1 MSIQPKININLEEIN
16 TKKQRLEL
24 VKAELK
30 NEFIGID
37 YIIEEL
43 VDYIQI
49 WYLMPEIL
57 TRPIIVNLW
66 GMTGVGKT
74 DLIRK
79 LVSKL
84 EYQDRFVE
92 VELSNGE
99 STWNSTVSSILE
111 TNGINDAKPAIIL
124 FDEIQRFYTID
135 SEGKPLLN
143 TRFQDFWELL
153 SDGKL
158 AKRDAK
164 ESIDDYLQRYLYAAM
179 QRQKRKQKLKDAPPM
194 PPDPTN
200 PMGGG
205 LTEDEEATVGVWEA
219 QSLKKIFDL
228 KESVA
233 EIAEMREEDVLMMM
247 QQTREKKKVYEPIN
261 HSKSLIIISG
271 NLDEAYSMANETGE
285 TDIEADIFRAYTEK
299 ITIVDIKNALSRK
312 FKPEQVARFGNIHL
326 IYKSLRKTDFEK
338 LIAEE
343 LRKIVKKNKEHFG
356 VDIEITTNLN
366 QLIYQNGVFPVQ
378 GVRPVFSS
386 ITDIVEANLSK
397 LLFEAFMG
405 NLMHI
410 AMDYDFDRKKI
421 VADLAGKKVV
431 ELDYTGKIDQIR
443 QDNSPDMIAS
453 IAVHEAGHAIVYG
466 ILLGLAP
473 LQLKSRVASRYA
485 QGFSFPHLIH
495 LSKENIVSK
504 IIIFLAG
511 GIAEEIVFGEDKATV
526 SRSFDREEAT
536 SLIMEYIRK
545 YGFDK
550 NFQAWYAHSGPYSMD
565 LSVTDWAIERMM
577 RDLAKEARELLE
589 NNLSFLISLSKE
601 LAQKGSLKPIEVVK
615 IAEGFGHKF
624 EVKEE
629 NYLHLAGYEKLLEEF
644 KQG

>member
-1 MSIQPKININLEEIN
+1 MSIQPKIHINLKEIN
-16 TKKQRLEL
+16 TKKQRLE
-24 VKAELK
+24 KIKIELK
-30 NEFIGID
+30 REFIGID

-99 STWNSTVSSILE
+99 STWNSSVSSILE
-111 TNGINDAKPAIIL
+111 TNGINNAKPAVVL

-179 QRQKRKQKLKDAPPM
+179 QRQKRKQKLKDAPSM
-194 PPDPTN
+194 PPDPLN
-200 PMGGG
+200 PMGVISS
-205 LTEDEEATVGVWEA
+205 EDEEATVGVWEA

-228 KESVA
+228 KESVN

-261 HSKSLIIISG
+261 HAKTLIIISG

-326 IYKSLRKTDFEK
+326 IYKSLRKVDFEH
-338 LIAEE
+338 LIQEE
-343 LRKIVKKNKEHFG
+343 LVKICKKNKEHFG
-356 VDIEITTNLN
+356 VDIEISQNFN

-410 AMDYDFDRKKI
+410 AMDYDFEKKKI
-421 VADLAGKKVV
+421 VAQLAGKRTI
-431 ELDYTGKIDQIR
+431 ELDYVGKIDQIR

-453 IAVHEAGHAIVYG
+453 IAVHESGHAITYG

-485 QGFSFPHLIH
+485 QGFSFPHSIH

-504 IIIFLAG
+504 IKIYLAG
-511 GIAEEIVFGEDKATV
+511 GIAEEIIFGEDKATV

-536 SLIMEYIRK
+536 SMVMEYIRK

-550 NFQAWYAHSGPYSMD
+550 NFQAWYAHSGPYSME
-565 LSVTDWAIERMM
+565 LSVTDWAIEKMI

-589 NNLSFLISLSKE
+589 ANKDFLIYLSKE
-601 LAQKGSLKPIEVVK
+601 LAQKGSLKPLEVVL
-615 IAEGFGHKF
+615 IAHKFGHTF

-629 NYLHLAGYEKLLEEF
+629 NYLHLAGYEGLLNEL
-644 KQG
+644 

>member
-1 MSIQPKININLEEIN
+1 MSIQPKIHINLKEIN
-16 TKKQRLEL
+16 TKKQRLE
-24 VKAELK
+24 KIKIELK
-30 NEFIGID
+30 REFIGID

-99 STWNSTVSSILE
+99 STWNSSVSSILE
-111 TNGINDAKPAIIL
+111 TNGINNAKPAIVL

-179 QRQKRKQKLKDAPPM
+179 QRQKRKQKLKDAPSM
-194 PPDPTN
+194 PPDPLN
-200 PMGGG
+200 PIGVISS
-205 LTEDEEATVGVWEA
+205 EDEEATVGVWEA

-228 KESVA
+228 KESVN

-261 HSKSLIIISG
+261 HAKTLIIISG

-326 IYKSLRKTDFEK
+326 IYKSLRKVDFEH
-338 LIAEE
+338 LIQEE
-343 LRKIVKKNKEHFG
+343 LVKICKKNKEHFG
-356 VDIEITTNLN
+356 VDIEISQNFN

-410 AMDYDFDRKKI
+410 AMDYDFEKKKI
-421 VADLAGKKVV
+421 VAQLAGKRTI
-431 ELDYTGKIDQIR
+431 ELDYVGKIDQIR

-453 IAVHEAGHAIVYG
+453 IAVHESGHAITYG

-485 QGFSFPHLIH
+485 QGFSFPHSIH

-504 IIIFLAG
+504 IKIYLAG
-511 GIAEEIVFGEDKATV
+511 GIAEEIIFGEDKATV

-536 SLIMEYIRK
+536 SMVMEYIRK

-550 NFQAWYAHSGPYSMD
+550 NFQAWYAHSGPYSME
-565 LSVTDWAIERMM
+565 LSVTDWAIERMI

-589 NNLSFLISLSKE
+589 ANKDFLIYLSKE
-601 LAQKGSLKPIEVVK
+601 LAQKGSLKPLEVVL
-615 IAEGFGHKF
+615 IAHKFGHTF

-629 NYLHLAGYEKLLEEF
+629 NYLHLAGYEGLLNEL
-644 KQG
+644 

>member
-16 TKKQRLEL
+16 TKKQRLESI
-24 VKAELK
+24 KIELK

-37 YIIEEL
+37 YIIDEL
-43 VDYIQI
+43 VNYIQI

-84 EYQDRFVE
+84 NYQDRFVE

-99 STWNSTVSSILE
+99 STWNSSVSSILE
-111 TNGINDAKPAIIL
+111 TNGINNAKPAIVL

-200 PMGGG
+200 PMG
-205 LTEDEEATVGVWEA
+205 TNFSEDEEATVGVWEA

-228 KESVA
+228 KESVN

-261 HSKSLIIISG
+261 HAKTLIIISG

-326 IYKSLRKTDFEK
+326 IYKSLRKVDFES
-338 LIAEE
+338 LITEE
-343 LRKIVKKNKEHFG
+343 LVKIVKKNKEHFG
-356 VDIEITTNLN
+356 VDIEITKNLN

-386 ITDIVEANLSK
+386 ITDIIEANLSK

-410 AMDYDFDRKKI
+410 AMDYDFDKKRI
-421 VADLAGKKVV
+421 VAQLAGKRTI
-431 ELDYTGKIDQIR
+431 ELDYVGKIDQIR
-443 QDNSPDMIAS
+443 QDNSPDMVAN
-453 IAVHEAGHAIVYG
+453 IAVHESGHAIVYG

-495 LSKENIVSK
+495 LSKENIINK
-504 IIIFLAG
+504 IKIFLAG
-511 GIAEEIVFGEDKATV
+511 GIAEEIIFGEEKATI

-536 SLIMEYIRK
+536 SMIMEYIRK

-550 NFQAWYAHSGPYSMD
+550 NFQAYYAHSGPYSMD
-565 LSVTDWAIERMM
+565 LSVTDWAIERMI
-577 RDLAKEARELLE
+577 RDLSKETRELLE
-589 NNLSFLISLSKE
+589 KNQDFLISLAKE
-601 LAQKGSLKPIEVVK
+601 LAQKGSLKPLEVVL
-615 IAEGFGHKF
+615 IANKFGHTF

-629 NYLHLAGYEKLLEEF
+629 NYLHLAGYEELLNE
-644 KQG
+644 Q

>member
-200 PMGGG
+200 PMGAGF
-205 LTEDEEATVGVWEA
+205 TEEEEATVGVWEA

-410 AMDYDFDRKKI
+410 AMDYDFERKKI
-421 VADLAGKKVV
+421 VADLAGKKTI

-511 GIAEEIVFGEDKATV
+511 GIAEEIIFGEDKATV

-589 NNLSFLISLSKE
+589 NNLNFLIGLSKE

>member
-16 TKKQRLEL
+16 TKKQRLENI
-24 VKAELK
+24 KIELK
-30 NEFIGID
+30 REFIGID

-84 EYQDRFVE
+84 DYQDRFVE

-99 STWNSTVSSILE
+99 STWNSNVSSILE
-111 TNGINDAKPAIIL
+111 TNGINNAKPAIVL

-194 PPDPTN
+194 PSDPMN
-200 PMGGG
+200 PVGGNYN
-205 LTEDEEATVGVWEA
+205 EEEEATVGVWEA

-228 KESVA
+228 KESVN

-247 QQTREKKKVYEPIN
+247 QTTREKKKVYEPIN
-261 HSKSLIIISG
+261 HSKTLIIISG

-326 IYKSLRKTDFEK
+326 IYKSLRKVDFEA
-338 LIAEE
+338 LISEE
-343 LRKIVKKNKEHFG
+343 LVKIVKKNKEHFG
-356 VDIEITTNLN
+356 VDIEITKNLN

-410 AMDYDFDRKKI
+410 AMDYDFEKKKI
-421 VADLAGKKVV
+421 VAQLAGKRTI
-431 ELDYTGKIDQIR
+431 ELDYVGKIDQIR
-443 QDNSPDMIAS
+443 QDNSPDMVAN
-453 IAVHEAGHAIVYG
+453 IAVHESGHAIVYG

-495 LSKENIVSK
+495 LSKENIINK
-504 IIIFLAG
+504 IKIFLAG
-511 GIAEEIVFGEDKATV
+511 GIAEEIVFGEEKATI

-536 SLIMEYIRK
+536 SMIMEYIRK

-550 NFQAWYAHSGPYSMD
+550 NFQAYYAHSGPYSMD
-565 LSVTDWAIERMM
+565 MTVTDWAIEKMI
-577 RDLAKEARELLE
+577 RDLSKETRELLE
-589 NNLSFLISLSKE
+589 KNQEFLVALSKE
-601 LAQKGSLKPIEVVK
+601 LAQKGSLKPLEVVL
-615 IAEGFGHKF
+615 IAHKFGHNF

-629 NYLHLAGYEKLLEEF
+629 NYLHLAGYENILNDHE
-644 KQG
+644 

>member
-16 TKKQRLEL
+16 TKKQRLEN
-24 VKAELK
+24 VKIELK
-30 NEFIGID
+30 REFIGID
-37 YIIEEL
+37 YIIDAL

-99 STWNSTVSSILE
+99 STWNSSVSSILE
-111 TNGINDAKPAIIL
+111 TNGINNAKPAIVL

-200 PMGGG
+200 PMGGNFS
-205 LTEDEEATVGVWEA
+205 EDEEATVGVWEA

-228 KESVA
+228 KESVN
-233 EIAEMREEDVLMMM
+233 EIAEMREEDVLLMM
-247 QQTREKKKVYEPIN
+247 QQTRERKKVYEPIN
-261 HSKSLIIISG
+261 HSKTLIIISG

-312 FKPEQVARFGNIHL
+312 FKPEQVARFGTIHL
-326 IYKSLRKTDFEK
+326 IYKSLRKVDFEA
-338 LIAEE
+338 LISEE
-343 LRKIVKKNKEHFG
+343 LVKIVKKNKEHFG
-356 VDIEITTNLN
+356 VDIEITKNLN

-386 ITDIVEANLSK
+386 ITDIIEANLSK

-410 AMDYDFDRKKI
+410 AMDYDFDKKKI
-421 VADLAGKKVV
+421 LAQLAGKRTI
-431 ELDYTGKIDQIR
+431 ELDYVGKIDQIR
-443 QDNSPDMIAS
+443 QDNSPDMVAN
-453 IAVHEAGHAIVYG
+453 IAVHESGHAIVYG

-495 LSKENIVSK
+495 LSKENIINK
-504 IIIFLAG
+504 IKIFLAG
-511 GIAEEIVFGEDKATV
+511 GIAEEIVFGEEKATI

-536 SLIMEYIRK
+536 SMIMEYIRK

-550 NFQAWYAHSGPYSMD
+550 NFQAYYAHSGPYSMD
-565 LSVTDWAIERMM
+565 LSVTDWAIEKMI
-577 RDLAKEARELLE
+577 RDLSKEARELLE
-589 NNLSFLISLSKE
+589 KNQDFLISLSKE
-601 LAQKGSLKPIEVVK
+601 LAHKGSLKPWEVVL
-615 IAEGFGHKF
+615 IAHKFGHTF

-629 NYLHLAGYEKLLEEF
+629 NYLHLAGYEGLLNE
-644 KQG
+644 Q

>member
-1 MSIQPKININLEEIN
+1 MSIESKININLEEIN
-16 TKKQRLEL
+16 TKKQRLENI
-24 VKAELK
+24 KIELK
-30 NEFIGID
+30 DEFIGID

-43 VDYIQI
+43 IDYIQI
-49 WYLMPEIL
+49 WYLIPEIL

-79 LVSKL
+79 LVTKL

-99 STWNSTVSSILE
+99 STWNSNISSIFE
-111 TNGINDAKPAIIL
+111 TNGINNAKPAIVL

-179 QRQKRKQKLKDAPPM
+179 QRQKRRQKLKDAPPI
-194 PPDPTN
+194 PPDPVN
-200 PMGGG
+200 PIGGNFS
-205 LTEDEEATVGVWEA
+205 EDEDATVGVWEA

-228 KESVA
+228 KDSVN

-247 QQTREKKKVYEPIN
+247 QQTRVKKKVYEPVD
-261 HSKSLIIISG
+261 HAKTLIIISG

-326 IYKSLRKTDFEK
+326 IYKSLRKVDFEK
-338 LIAEE
+338 LISAE
-343 LRKIVKKNKEHFG
+343 IVKIAAKNKDHFG
-356 VDIEITTNLN
+356 VEIEITKNLN

-386 ITDIVEANLSK
+386 ITDIIEANLSK

-410 AMDYDFDRKKI
+410 SIDYDFEKKKI
-421 VADLAGKKVV
+421 VAQLAGKRTI
-431 ELDYTGKIDQIR
+431 ELDYVGKIDQIR
-443 QDNSPDMIAS
+443 QDNSPDMVAN
-453 IAVHEAGHAIVYG
+453 IAVHESGHAIIYG

-495 LSKENIVSK
+495 LSKENIINK
-504 IIIFLAG
+504 IKIFLAG
-511 GIAEEIVFGEDKATV
+511 GIAEEIVFGEDKATI

-536 SLIMEYIRK
+536 SMIIEYIRK

-550 NFQAWYAHSGPYSMD
+550 NFQAYYAHSGPYSMD
-565 LSVTDWAIERMM
+565 LSVTDWAIERMI
-577 RDLAKEARELLE
+577 RDLTKETRELLE
-589 NNLSFLISLSKE
+589 KNKEFLISLSKE
-601 LAQKGSLKPIEVVK
+601 LAQRGSLKPLEVVV
-615 IAEGFGHKF
+615 IANKFNHTF

-629 NYLHLAGYEKLLEEF
+629 NYLHLAGYEGILNDVK
-644 KQG
+644 

>member
-16 TKKQRLEL
+16 TKKQRLESI
-24 VKAELK
+24 KAELK
-30 NEFIGID
+30 HEFIGID

-99 STWNSTVSSILE
+99 STWNSNVSSILE
-111 TNGINDAKPAIIL
+111 TNGINNAKPAIVL

-164 ESIDDYLQRYLYAAM
+164 ESIEDYLQRYLYAAM
-179 QRQKRKQKLKDAPPM
+179 QRQKRQQKLKDAPPM

-200 PMGGG
+200 ATASNYG
-205 LTEDEEATVGVWEA
+205 EEEEATVGVWEA

-228 KESVA
+228 KESVN
-233 EIAEMREEDVLMMM
+233 EIAEMREEDVLRMM

-261 HSKSLIIISG
+261 HSKTLIIISG

-285 TDIEADIFRAYTEK
+285 TDVEADIFRAYTEK

-326 IYKSLRKTDFEK
+326 IYKSLRKVDFES
-338 LIAEE
+338 LISEE
-343 LRKIVKKNKEHFG
+343 LTRIIKKNKEHFG
-356 VDIEITTNLN
+356 VDIEITKNLN

-410 AMDYDFDRKKI
+410 TMDYDFEKKKI
-421 VADLAGKKVV
+421 ISQLAGKRTI
-431 ELDYTGKIDQIR
+431 ELDYVGKIDQIR
-443 QDNSPDMIAS
+443 QDNSPDMVAN
-453 IAVHEAGHAIVYG
+453 IAVHESGHAIVYG

-495 LSKENIVSK
+495 LSKENIICK
-504 IIIFLAG
+504 IKIFLAG
-511 GIAEEIVFGEDKATV
+511 GIAEEIIFGEDKATI

-536 SLIMEYIRK
+536 SMIMEYIRK

-550 NFQAWYAHSGPYSMD
+550 NFQAYYAHSGPYSMD
-565 LSVTDWAIERMM
+565 LSVTDWAIERMI
-577 RDLAKEARELLE
+577 RDLLKETRELLE
-589 NNLSFLISLSKE
+589 ENQDFLIALSKK
-601 LAQKGSLKPIEVVK
+601 LAQKGSLKPLEVVT
-615 IAEGFGHKF
+615 IAHHFGHTF

-629 NYLHLAGYEKLLEEF
+629 NYLHLAGYEVLLNE
-644 KQG
+644 Q

>member
-1 MSIQPKININLEEIN
+1 MSIQPKVNINLEEIN
-16 TKKQRLEL
+16 TKKQRLETI
-24 VKAELK
+24 KKELK
-30 NEFIGID
+30 REFIGID

-99 STWNSTVSSILE
+99 STWNSNVSSILE
-111 TNGINDAKPAIIL
+111 TNGINDAKPAIVL

-194 PPDPTN
+194 PPDPMN
-200 PMGGG
+200 PMGGNYD
-205 LTEDEEATVGVWEA
+205 EEEATVGVWEA

-261 HSKSLIIISG
+261 HAKTLIIISG

-326 IYKSLRKTDFEK
+326 IYKSLRKGDFEN
-338 LIAEE
+338 LIKDEI
-343 LRKIVKKNKEHFG
+343 LKIVKKNKEHFG
-356 VDIEITTNLN
+356 IDIEISSNLN

-421 VADLAGKKVV
+421 VAQLAGKKTI
-431 ELDYTGKIDQIR
+431 ELDYVGKIDQIR
-443 QDNSPDMIAS
+443 QDNSPDMVAN
-453 IAVHEAGHAIVYG
+453 IAVHESGHAIAYG

-495 LSKENIVSK
+495 LSKENIINK
-504 IIIFLAG
+504 IKIFLAG
-511 GIAEEIVFGEDKATV
+511 GIAEEMIFGEEKATI

-536 SLIMEYIRK
+536 SMIMEYIRK

-550 NFQAWYAHSGPYSMD
+550 NYQAYYAHSGPYSMD
-565 LSVTDWAIERMM
+565 LSVTDWAIERMI
-577 RDLAKEARELLE
+577 RDLTNETKELLE
-589 NNLSFLISLSKE
+589 KNQDFLVFLSKE
-601 LAQKGSLKPIEVVK
+601 LAHKGSLKPMEVVK
-615 IAEGFGHKF
+615 IAEQFGHKF

-629 NYLHLAGYEKLLEEF
+629 NYLHLANYEEILN
-644 KQG
+644 QS

>member
-16 TKKQRLEL
+16 TKKQRLENI
-24 VKAELK
+24 KIELK
-30 NEFIGID
+30 REFIGID

-84 EYQDRFVE
+84 DYQDRFVE

-99 STWNSTVSSILE
+99 STWNSNVSSILE
-111 TNGINDAKPAIIL
+111 TNGINNAKPAIVL

-194 PPDPTN
+194 PPDPMN
-200 PMGGG
+200 PMGGNYS
-205 LTEDEEATVGVWEA
+205 EDEEATVGVWEA

-228 KESVA
+228 KESVN

-261 HSKSLIIISG
+261 HSKTLIIISG

-326 IYKSLRKTDFEK
+326 IYKSLRKVDFES
-338 LIAEE
+338 LISEE
-343 LRKIVKKNKEHFG
+343 LVKIVKKNKEHFG
-356 VDIEITTNLN
+356 VDIEIAKNLN

-410 AMDYDFDRKKI
+410 AMDYDFEKKKI
-421 VADLAGKKVV
+421 IAQLAGKRTI
-431 ELDYTGKIDQIR
+431 ELDYIGKIDQIR
-443 QDNSPDMIAS
+443 QDNSPDMVAN
-453 IAVHEAGHAIVYG
+453 IAVHESGHAIVYG

-495 LSKENIVSK
+495 LSKENIINK
-504 IIIFLAG
+504 IKIFLAG
-511 GIAEEIVFGEDKATV
+511 GIAEEIIFGEEKATI

-536 SLIMEYIRK
+536 SMIMEYIRK

-550 NFQAWYAHSGPYSMD
+550 NFQAYYAHSGPYSMD
-565 LSVTDWAIERMM
+565 LSVTDWAIERMI
-577 RDLAKEARELLE
+577 RDLSKETRELLE
-589 NNLSFLISLSKE
+589 ENQDFLIALSKE
-601 LAQKGSLKPIEVVK
+601 LAQKGSLKPLEVVL
-615 IAEGFGHKF
+615 IAHKFGHTF

-629 NYLHLAGYEKLLEEF
+629 NYLHLAGYEGLLNE
-644 KQG
+644 Q

>member
-200 PMGGG
+200 PMGTGF
-205 LTEDEEATVGVWEA
+205 TEEEEATVGVWEA

-338 LIAEE
+338 LIGEE

-421 VADLAGKKVV
+421 VADLAGKKTI

-589 NNLSFLISLSKE
+589 NNLDFLIGLSKE

-615 IAEGFGHKF
+615 IAAGFGHKF

-644 KQG
+644 KN

>member
-1 MSIQPKININLEEIN
+1 MSIQPKIHINLKEIN
-16 TKKQRLEL
+16 TKKQRLE
-24 VKAELK
+24 KIKIELK
-30 NEFIGID
+30 REFIGID

-99 STWNSTVSSILE
+99 STWNSSVSSILE
-111 TNGINDAKPAIIL
+111 TNGINNAKPAIVL

-179 QRQKRKQKLKDAPPM
+179 QRQKRKQKLKDAPSM
-194 PPDPTN
+194 PPDPLN
-200 PMGGG
+200 PMGVISS
-205 LTEDEEATVGVWEA
+205 EDEEATVGVWEA

-228 KESVA
+228 KESVN

-261 HSKSLIIISG
+261 HAKTLIIISG

-326 IYKSLRKTDFEK
+326 IYKSLRKVDFEH
-338 LIAEE
+338 LIQEE
-343 LRKIVKKNKEHFG
+343 LVKICKKNKEHFG
-356 VDIEITTNLN
+356 VDIEISQNFN

-410 AMDYDFDRKKI
+410 AMDYDFEKKKI
-421 VADLAGKKVV
+421 VAQLAGKRTI
-431 ELDYTGKIDQIR
+431 ELDYVGKIDQIR

-453 IAVHEAGHAIVYG
+453 IAVHESGHAITYG

-485 QGFSFPHLIH
+485 QGFSFPHSIH

-504 IIIFLAG
+504 IKIYLAG
-511 GIAEEIVFGEDKATV
+511 GIAEEIIFGEDKATV

-536 SLIMEYIRK
+536 SMVMEYIRK

-550 NFQAWYAHSGPYSMD
+550 NFQAYYAHSGPYSMD
-565 LSVTDWAIERMM
+565 LSVTDWAIERMI
-577 RDLAKEARELLE
+577 RDLTKETQEILE
-589 NNLSFLISLSKE
+589 KNKEFLVFLSKE
-601 LAQKGSLKPIEVVK
+601 LAKKGSLKPLQVVP
-615 IAEGFGHKF
+615 IALKFGHIF
-624 EVKEE
+624 EVREE
-629 NYLHLAGYEKLLEEF
+629 NYLHLAEYEELLNE
-644 KQG
+644 Q

>member
-16 TKKQRLEL
+16 TKKQRLENI
-24 VKAELK
+24 KIEMK
-30 NEFIGID
+30 REFIGID
-37 YIIEEL
+37 YIIDEL
-43 VDYIQI
+43 IDYIQI

-84 EYQDRFVE
+84 DYQDRFVE

-99 STWNSTVSSILE
+99 STWNSSVSSILE
-111 TNGINDAKPAIIL
+111 TNGINNAKPAIVL

-194 PPDPTN
+194 PPDPSNTMGTN
-200 PMGGG
+200 FN
-205 LTEDEEATVGVWEA
+205 EEEEATVGVWEA

-228 KESVA
+228 KESVN

-261 HSKSLIIISG
+261 HSKTLIIISG

-326 IYKSLRKTDFEK
+326 IYKSLRKVDFEA
-338 LIAEE
+338 LISEE
-343 LRKIVKKNKEHFG
+343 LIKIVKKNKEHFG
-356 VDIEITTNLN
+356 VDIEITKNLN

-410 AMDYDFDRKKI
+410 AMDYDFEKKKI
-421 VADLAGKKVV
+421 VAQLAGKLTI
-431 ELDYTGKIDQIR
+431 ELDYVGKIDQIR
-443 QDNSPDMIAS
+443 QDNSPDMVAN
-453 IAVHEAGHAIVYG
+453 IAVHESGHAIVYG

-504 IIIFLAG
+504 IKIFLAG
-511 GIAEEIVFGEDKATV
+511 GIAEEIIFGEDKATI

-536 SLIMEYIRK
+536 SMIMEYIRK

-550 NFQAWYAHSGPYSMD
+550 NFQAYYAHSGPYSME
-565 LSVTDWAIERMM
+565 LSVTDWAIEKMI
-577 RDLAKEARELLE
+577 RDLAKETRELLE
-589 NNLSFLISLSKE
+589 KNQELLVSLSKE
-601 LAQKGSLKPIEVVK
+601 LAKKGSLKPLEVVL
-615 IAEGFGHKF
+615 IAHKFGHTF

-629 NYLHLAGYEKLLEEF
+629 NYLHLAGYEGLLNEI
-644 KQG
+644 

>member
-16 TKKQRLEL
+16 TKKQRLENI
-24 VKAELK
+24 KIELK
-30 NEFIGID
+30 REFIGID

-99 STWNSTVSSILE
+99 STWNSNVSSILE
-111 TNGINDAKPAIIL
+111 TNGINNAKPAIVL

-179 QRQKRKQKLKDAPPM
+179 QRQKRKQKLRDAPPM
-194 PPDPTN
+194 PPDPMN
-200 PMGGG
+200 PMGANYS
-205 LTEDEEATVGVWEA
+205 DDDEATVGVWEA
-219 QSLKKIFDL
+219 LSLKKIFDL
-228 KESVA
+228 KESVN

-247 QQTREKKKVYEPIN
+247 QQTREEKKVYEPIN
-261 HSKSLIIISG
+261 HSKTLIIISG

-299 ITIVDIKNALSRK
+299 ITIVDVKNALSRK

-326 IYKSLRKTDFEK
+326 IYKSLRKIDFEK
-338 LIAEE
+338 LISEE
-343 LRKIVKKNKEHFG
+343 LVKIVKKNKEHFG
-356 VDIEITTNLN
+356 VDIEITKNLN

-386 ITDIVEANLSK
+386 ITDIIEANLSK

-410 AMDYDFDRKKI
+410 AIDYDFEKRKI
-421 VADLAGKKVV
+421 ISQLAGKRTI
-431 ELDYTGKIDQIR
+431 ELDYVGKIDQIR
-443 QDNSPDMIAS
+443 QDNSPDMVAN
-453 IAVHEAGHAIVYG
+453 IAVHESGHAIVYG

-495 LSKENIVSK
+495 LSKENIINK
-504 IIIFLAG
+504 IKIFLAG
-511 GIAEEIVFGEDKATV
+511 GIAEEIVFGEEKATI

-536 SLIMEYIRK
+536 SMIMEYIRK

-550 NFQAWYAHSGPYSMD
+550 NFQAYYAHSGPYSMD
-565 LSVTDWAIERMM
+565 LSVTDWAIERMI
-577 RDLAKEARELLE
+577 RDLTKETRELLE
-589 NNLSFLISLSKE
+589 NNKEFLISLSKE
-601 LAQKGSLKPIEVVK
+601 LAKKGSLKPLEVVV
-615 IAEGFGHKF
+615 IADKFNHTF

-629 NYLHLAGYEKLLEEF
+629 NYLHLTGYEGILNE
-644 KQG
+644 Q

>member
-1 MSIQPKININLEEIN
+1 MSIQPKIHINLKEIN
-16 TKKQRLEL
+16 TKKQRLE
-24 VKAELK
+24 KIKIELK
-30 NEFIGID
+30 REFIGID

-99 STWNSTVSSILE
+99 STWNSSVSSILE
-111 TNGINDAKPAIIL
+111 TNGINNAKPAIVL
-124 FDEIQRFYTID
+124 FDEIKRFYTID

-179 QRQKRKQKLKDAPPM
+179 QRQKRKQKLKDAPSM
-194 PPDPTN
+194 PPDPLN
-200 PMGGG
+200 PMGVISS
-205 LTEDEEATVGVWEA
+205 EDEEATVGVWEA

-228 KESVA
+228 KESVN

-261 HSKSLIIISG
+261 HAKTLIIISG

-326 IYKSLRKTDFEK
+326 IYKSLRKVDFEH
-338 LIAEE
+338 LIQEE
-343 LRKIVKKNKEHFG
+343 LVKICKKNKEHFG
-356 VDIEITTNLN
+356 VDIEISQNFN

-410 AMDYDFDRKKI
+410 AMDYDFEKKKI
-421 VADLAGKKVV
+421 VAQLAGKRTI
-431 ELDYTGKIDQIR
+431 ELDYVGKIDQIR

-453 IAVHEAGHAIVYG
+453 IAVHESGHAITYG

-485 QGFSFPHLIH
+485 QGFSFPHSIH

-504 IIIFLAG
+504 IKIYLAG
-511 GIAEEIVFGEDKATV
+511 GIAEEIIFGEDKATV

-536 SLIMEYIRK
+536 SMVMEYIRK

-550 NFQAWYAHSGPYSMD
+550 NFQAWYAHSGPYSME
-565 LSVTDWAIERMM
+565 LSVTDWAIEKMI

-589 NNLSFLISLSKE
+589 ANKDFLIYLSKE
-601 LAQKGSLKPIEVVK
+601 LAQKGSLKPLEVVL
-615 IAEGFGHKF
+615 IAHKFGHTF

-629 NYLHLAGYEKLLEEF
+629 NYLHLASYEGLLNEL
-644 KQG
+644 

>member
-16 TKKQRLEL
+16 AKKQRLEII
-24 VKAELK
+24 KIELK
-30 NEFIGID
+30 REFIGID

-99 STWNSTVSSILE
+99 STWNSNVSSILE
-111 TNGINDAKPAIIL
+111 TNGINNAKPAIVL

-135 SEGKPLLN
+135 SEGKHLLN

-194 PPDPTN
+194 TQDSMN
-200 PMGGG
+200 PNGFS
-205 LTEDEEATVGVWEA
+205 EDEEATVGVWEA

-228 KESVA
+228 KETVN

-247 QQTREKKKVYEPIN
+247 QQTRQKKKVYEPIN
-261 HSKSLIIISG
+261 HSKTLIIISG

-326 IYKSLRKTDFEK
+326 IYKSLRKIDFEH
-338 LIAEE
+338 LIQDE
-343 LRKIVKKNKEHFG
+343 LVKIIKKNKEHFG
-356 VDIEITTNLN
+356 IDIEISQNFN
-366 QLIYQNGVFPVQ
+366 HLIYQNGVFPVQ

-397 LLFEAFMG
+397 FLFEAFMG

-410 AMDYDFDRKKI
+410 AMDYDFDKKQI
-421 VADLAGKKVV
+421 IAQLAGKRTI
-431 ELDYTGKIDQIR
+431 ELDYVGKIDQIR
-443 QDNSPDMIAS
+443 QNNSPDMVAN
-453 IAVHEAGHAIVYG
+453 IAVHESGHAIVYG

-495 LSKENIVSK
+495 LSKENIINK
-504 IIIFLAG
+504 IKVFLAG
-511 GIAEEIVFGEDKATV
+511 GIAEEIIFGEQKATI

-536 SLIMEYIRK
+536 SMIMEYIRK

-550 NFQAWYAHSGPYSMD
+550 NFQAYYAHSGPYSMD
-565 LSVTDWAIERMM
+565 LSVTDWAIERMI
-577 RDLAKEARELLE
+577 RDLTKETQEILE
-589 NNLSFLISLSKE
+589 KNKEFLVFLSKE
-601 LAQKGSLKPIEVVK
+601 LAKKGSLKPLQVVP
-615 IAEGFGHKF
+615 IALKFGHIF
-624 EVKEE
+624 EVREE
-629 NYLHLAGYEKLLEEF
+629 NYLHLAEYEELLNE
-644 KQG
+644 Q

>member
-16 TKKQRLEL
+16 NKKLRLE
-24 VKAELK
+24 KIKIELK
-30 NEFIGID
+30 HEFIGID
-37 YIIEEL
+37 YIIDEL

-84 EYQDRFVE
+84 DYQDRFVE

-99 STWNSTVSSILE
+99 STWNSSVSSILE
-111 TNGINDAKPAIIL
+111 TNGINNAKPAIVL

-194 PPDPTN
+194 PPDPLN
-200 PMGGG
+200 PMGGNYS
-205 LTEDEEATVGVWEA
+205 EDEEATVGVWEA

-228 KESVA
+228 KESVN

-261 HSKSLIIISG
+261 HSKTLIIISG

-285 TDIEADIFRAYTEK
+285 ADIEADIFRAYTEK

-326 IYKSLRKTDFEK
+326 IYKSLRKVDFES
-338 LIAEE
+338 LISEE
-343 LRKIVKKNKEHFG
+343 LLKIIKKNKEHFG
-356 VDIEITTNLN
+356 VDIEITKNLN

-410 AMDYDFDRKKI
+410 AMDYDFEKKKI
-421 VADLAGKKVV
+421 IAQLAGKRTI
-431 ELDYTGKIDQIR
+431 ELDYVGKIDQIR
-443 QDNSPDMIAS
+443 QDNSPDMVAN
-453 IAVHEAGHAIVYG
+453 IAVHESGHAIVYG

-473 LQLKSRVASRYA
+473 LQLQSRVASRYA

-495 LSKENIVSK
+495 LSKENIVNK
-504 IIIFLAG
+504 IKIFLAG
-511 GIAEEIVFGEDKATV
+511 GIAEEIIFGDEKATI

-536 SLIMEYIRK
+536 SMIMEYIRK

-550 NFQAWYAHSGPYSMD
+550 NFQAYYAHSGPYSME
-565 LSVTDWAIERMM
+565 LSVTDWAIEKMI
-577 RDLAKEARELLE
+577 RDLAKETRELLE
-589 NNLSFLISLSKE
+589 KNKDFLISLSKE
-601 LAQKGSLKPIEVVK
+601 LAKKGSLKPLEVVL
-615 IAEGFGHKF
+615 IAHKFGHTF

-629 NYLHLAGYEKLLEEF
+629 NYLHLAGYEGLLNE
-644 KQG
+644 Q

>member
-1 MSIQPKININLEEIN
+1 MSIQPKVNINLEEIN
-16 TKKQRLEL
+16 TKKQRLETI
-24 VKAELK
+24 KTELK
-30 NEFIGID
+30 REFIGID

-99 STWNSTVSSILE
+99 STWNSNVSSILE
-111 TNGINDAKPAIIL
+111 TNGINDAKPAIVL

-194 PPDPTN
+194 PPDPMN
-200 PMGGG
+200 PMGGNYD
-205 LTEDEEATVGVWEA
+205 EEEATVGVWEA

-261 HSKSLIIISG
+261 HAKTLIIISG

-285 TDIEADIFRAYTEK
+285 TDIDADIFRAYTEK

-326 IYKSLRKTDFEK
+326 IYKSLRKGDFEN
-338 LIAEE
+338 LIKDEI
-343 LRKIVKKNKEHFG
+343 LKIVKKNKEHFG
-356 VDIEITTNLN
+356 VDIEISSNLN

-421 VADLAGKKVV
+421 VAQLAGKKTI
-431 ELDYTGKIDQIR
+431 ELDYVGKIDQIR
-443 QDNSPDMIAS
+443 QDNSPDMVAN
-453 IAVHEAGHAIVYG
+453 IAVHESGHAIAYG

-495 LSKENIVSK
+495 LSKENIINK
-504 IIIFLAG
+504 IKIFLAG
-511 GIAEEIVFGEDKATV
+511 GIAEEMIFGEEKATI

-536 SLIMEYIRK
+536 SMIMEYIRK

-550 NFQAWYAHSGPYSMD
+550 NYQAYYAHSGPYSMD
-565 LSVTDWAIERMM
+565 LSVTDWAIERMI
-577 RDLAKEARELLE
+577 RDLTNETKELLE
-589 NNLSFLISLSKE
+589 KNQDFLVFLSKE
-601 LAQKGSLKPIEVVK
+601 LAQKGSLKPMEVVK
-615 IAEGFGHKF
+615 IAEQFGHKF

-629 NYLHLAGYEKLLEEF
+629 NYLHLANYEGILN
-644 KQG
+644 QS

>member
-16 TKKQRLEL
+16 TKKQRLENI
-24 VKAELK
+24 KIELK
-30 NEFIGID
+30 REFIGID

-84 EYQDRFVE
+84 DYQDRFVE

-99 STWNSTVSSILE
+99 STWNSNVSSILE
-111 TNGINDAKPAIIL
+111 TNGINNAKPAIVL

-179 QRQKRKQKLKDAPPM
+179 QRQKRRQKLKDAPPM
-194 PPDPTN
+194 PPDPMN
-200 PMGGG
+200 PMSGNFS
-205 LTEDEEATVGVWEA
+205 EEEEATVGVWEA

-228 KESVA
+228 KETVN

-261 HSKSLIIISG
+261 HSKTLIIISG

-326 IYKSLRKTDFEK
+326 IYKSLRKVDFEA
-338 LIAEE
+338 LISEE
-343 LRKIVKKNKEHFG
+343 LVKIVRKNKEHFG
-356 VDIEITTNLN
+356 VDIEITKNLN

-410 AMDYDFDRKKI
+410 AMDYDFEKKKI
-421 VADLAGKKVV
+421 VAQLAGKLTI
-431 ELDYTGKIDQIR
+431 ELDYVGKIDQIR
-443 QDNSPDMIAS
+443 QDNSPDMVAN
-453 IAVHEAGHAIVYG
+453 IAVHESGHAIVYG

-495 LSKENIVSK
+495 LSKENIINK
-504 IIIFLAG
+504 IKIFLAG
-511 GIAEEIVFGEDKATV
+511 GIAEEIVFGEEKATI

-536 SLIMEYIRK
+536 SMIMEYIRK

-550 NFQAWYAHSGPYSMD
+550 NFQAYYAHSGPYSME
-565 LSVTDWAIERMM
+565 LSVTDWAIEKMI
-577 RDLAKEARELLE
+577 RDLAKETRELLE
-589 NNLSFLISLSKE
+589 ENQNFLISLSKE
-601 LAQKGSLKPIEVVK
+601 LAQKGSLKPLEVVL
-615 IAEGFGHKF
+615 IAHKFGHTF

-629 NYLHLAGYEKLLEEF
+629 NYLHLAGYEHILNDHE
-644 KQG
+644 

>member
-16 TKKQRLEL
+16 TKKQRLENI
-24 VKAELK
+24 KIELK
-30 NEFIGID
+30 REFIGID

-84 EYQDRFVE
+84 DYQDRFVE

-99 STWNSTVSSILE
+99 STWNSNVSSILE
-111 TNGINDAKPAIIL
+111 TNGINNAKPAIVL

-194 PPDPTN
+194 PPDPMN
-200 PMGGG
+200 PMGGNYS
-205 LTEDEEATVGVWEA
+205 EDEEATVGVWEA

-228 KESVA
+228 KESVN

-261 HSKSLIIISG
+261 HSKTLIIISG

-326 IYKSLRKTDFEK
+326 IYKSLRKVDFES
-338 LIAEE
+338 LISEE
-343 LRKIVKKNKEHFG
+343 LVKIVKKNKEHFG
-356 VDIEITTNLN
+356 VDIEISKNLN

-410 AMDYDFDRKKI
+410 AMDYDFEKKKI
-421 VADLAGKKVV
+421 IAQLAGKRTI
-431 ELDYTGKIDQIR
+431 ELDYIGKIDQIR
-443 QDNSPDMIAS
+443 QDNSPDMVAN
-453 IAVHEAGHAIVYG
+453 IAVHESGHAIVYG

-495 LSKENIVSK
+495 LSKENIINK
-504 IIIFLAG
+504 IKIFLAG
-511 GIAEEIVFGEDKATV
+511 GIAEEIIFGEEKATI

-536 SLIMEYIRK
+536 SMIMEYIRK

-550 NFQAWYAHSGPYSMD
+550 NFQAYYAHSGPYSMD
-565 LSVTDWAIERMM
+565 LSVTDWAIERMI
-577 RDLAKEARELLE
+577 RDLSKETRELLE
-589 NNLSFLISLSKE
+589 ENQDFLIALSKE
-601 LAQKGSLKPIEVVK
+601 LAQKGSLKPLEVVL
-615 IAEGFGHKF
+615 IAHKFGHTF

-629 NYLHLAGYEKLLEEF
+629 NYLHLAGYEGLLNE
-644 KQG
+644 Q

>member
-16 TKKQRLEL
+16 TKKQRLE
-24 VKAELK
+24 KIKIELK
-30 NEFIGID
+30 HEFIGID

-84 EYQDRFVE
+84 DYQDRFVE

-99 STWNSTVSSILE
+99 STWNSSVSSILE
-111 TNGINDAKPAIIL
+111 TNGINNAKPAIVL

-194 PPDPTN
+194 PPDPMN
-200 PMGGG
+200 PNGFS
-205 LTEDEEATVGVWEA
+205 EEEEATVGVWEA

-228 KESVA
+228 KESVN

-261 HSKSLIIISG
+261 HSKTLIIISG

-326 IYKSLRKTDFEK
+326 IYKSLRKVDFEA
-338 LIAEE
+338 LISEE
-343 LRKIVKKNKEHFG
+343 LVKIIKKNKEHFG
-356 VDIEITTNLN
+356 VDIEITKNLN

-410 AMDYDFDRKKI
+410 AMDYDFEKKKI
-421 VADLAGKKVV
+421 VAHLAGKRTI
-431 ELDYTGKIDQIR
+431 ELDYVGKIDQIR
-443 QDNSPDMIAS
+443 QDNSPDMVAN
-453 IAVHEAGHAIVYG
+453 IAVHESGHAIVYG

-495 LSKENIVSK
+495 LSKENIISK
-504 IIIFLAG
+504 IKIFLAG
-511 GIAEEIVFGEDKATV
+511 GIAEEIVFGEDKATI

-536 SLIMEYIRK
+536 SMIMEYIRK

-550 NFQAWYAHSGPYSMD
+550 NFQAYYAHSGPYSME
-565 LSVTDWAIERMM
+565 LSVTDWAIEKMI
-577 RDLAKEARELLE
+577 RDLAKETRELLE
-589 NNLSFLISLSKE
+589 KNQEFLVSLSKE
-601 LAQKGSLKPIEVVK
+601 LARKGSLKPLEVVL
-615 IAEGFGHKF
+615 IAHKFGHTF

-629 NYLHLAGYEKLLEEF
+629 NYLHLAGYEGLLNDHE
-644 KQG
+644 

>member
-16 TKKQRLEL
+16 TKKQRLE
-24 VKAELK
+24 KIKIELK
-30 NEFIGID
+30 HEFIGID

-43 VDYIQI
+43 INYIQI

-84 EYQDRFVE
+84 DYQDRFVE

-99 STWNSTVSSILE
+99 STWNSSVSSILE
-111 TNGINDAKPAIIL
+111 TNGINNAKPAIVL

-194 PPDPTN
+194 PPDPMN
-200 PMGGG
+200 PVGSNPS
-205 LTEDEEATVGVWEA
+205 EDEEATVGVWEA

-228 KESVA
+228 NESVN

-247 QQTREKKKVYEPIN
+247 QTTREKKKVYEPIN
-261 HSKSLIIISG
+261 HAKTLIIISG

-326 IYKSLRKTDFEK
+326 IYKSLRKVDFEH
-338 LIAEE
+338 LIQEE
-343 LRKIVKKNKEHFG
+343 LVKICKKNKEHFG
-356 VDIEITTNLN
+356 IDIEISQNFN

-397 LLFEAFMG
+397 LMFEAFMG

-410 AMDYDFDRKKI
+410 AMDYDFEKKKI
-421 VADLAGKKVV
+421 VAQLAGKQTI
-431 ELDYTGKIDQIR
+431 ELDYVGKIDQIR

-453 IAVHEAGHAIVYG
+453 IAVHESGHAIVYG

-485 QGFSFPHLIH
+485 QGFSFPHSIH

-504 IIIFLAG
+504 IKIYLAG
-511 GIAEEIVFGEDKATV
+511 GIAEEIIFGEDKATV

-536 SLIMEYIRK
+536 SMVMEYIRK

-550 NFQAWYAHSGPYSMD
+550 NFQAWYAHSGPYSME
-565 LSVTDWAIERMM
+565 LSVTDWAIERMI
-577 RDLAKEARELLE
+577 RDLAKETRELLE
-589 NNLSFLISLSKE
+589 ANKDFLIFLSKA
-601 LAQKGSLKPIEVVK
+601 LAQKGSLKPLEVVLVAHK
-615 IAEGFGHKF
+615 FGHTF

-629 NYLHLAGYEKLLEEF
+629 NYLHLAGYEGLLNE
-644 KQG
+644 Q

>member
-1 MSIQPKININLEEIN
+1 M
-16 TKKQRLEL
+16 
-24 VKAELK
+24 
-30 NEFIGID
+30 
-37 YIIEEL
+37 
-43 VDYIQI
+43 
-49 WYLMPEIL
+49 
-57 TRPIIVNLW
+57 
-66 GMTGVGKT
+66 
-74 DLIRK
+74 
-79 LVSKL
+79 
-84 EYQDRFVE
+84 E

-99 STWNSTVSSILE
+99 STWNSSVSSILE
-111 TNGINDAKPAIIL
+111 TNGINNAKPAIVL

-179 QRQKRKQKLKDAPPM
+179 QRQKRKQKLKDAPSM
-194 PPDPTN
+194 PPDPLN
-200 PMGGG
+200 PMGVISS
-205 LTEDEEATVGVWEA
+205 EDEEATVGVWEA

-228 KESVA
+228 KESVN

-261 HSKSLIIISG
+261 HAKTLIIISG

-326 IYKSLRKTDFEK
+326 IYKSLRKVDFEH
-338 LIAEE
+338 LIQEE
-343 LRKIVKKNKEHFG
+343 LVKICKKNKEHFG
-356 VDIEITTNLN
+356 VDIEISQNFN

-410 AMDYDFDRKKI
+410 AMDYDFEKKKI
-421 VADLAGKKVV
+421 VAQLAGKRTI
-431 ELDYTGKIDQIR
+431 ELDYVGKIDQIR

-453 IAVHEAGHAIVYG
+453 IAVHESGHAITYG

-485 QGFSFPHLIH
+485 QGFSFPHSIH

-504 IIIFLAG
+504 IKIYLAG
-511 GIAEEIVFGEDKATV
+511 GIAEEIIFGEDKATV

-536 SLIMEYIRK
+536 SMVMEYIRK

-550 NFQAWYAHSGPYSMD
+550 NFQAWYAHSGPYSME
-565 LSVTDWAIERMM
+565 LSVTDWAIERMI

-589 NNLSFLISLSKE
+589 ANKDFLIYLSKE
-601 LAQKGSLKPIEVVK
+601 LAQKGSLKPLEVVL
-615 IAEGFGHKF
+615 IAHKFGHTF

-629 NYLHLAGYEKLLEEF
+629 NYLHLAGYEGLLNEL
-644 KQG
+644 

>member
-16 TKKQRLEL
+16 NKKLRLE
-24 VKAELK
+24 KIKIELK
-30 NEFIGID
+30 HEFIGID
-37 YIIEEL
+37 YIIDEL

-84 EYQDRFVE
+84 DYQDRFVE

-99 STWNSTVSSILE
+99 STWNSSVSSILE
-111 TNGINDAKPAIIL
+111 TNGINNAKPAIVL

-194 PPDPTN
+194 PPDPLN
-200 PMGGG
+200 PMGGNYS
-205 LTEDEEATVGVWEA
+205 EDEEATVGVWEA

-228 KESVA
+228 KESVN

-261 HSKSLIIISG
+261 HSKTLIIISG

-326 IYKSLRKTDFEK
+326 IYKSLRKVDFES
-338 LIAEE
+338 LISEE
-343 LRKIVKKNKEHFG
+343 LLKIIKKNKEHFG
-356 VDIEITTNLN
+356 VDIEITKNLN

-410 AMDYDFDRKKI
+410 AMDYDFEKKKI
-421 VADLAGKKVV
+421 IAQLAGKRTI
-431 ELDYTGKIDQIR
+431 ELDYVGKIDQIR
-443 QDNSPDMIAS
+443 QDNSPDMVAN
-453 IAVHEAGHAIVYG
+453 IAVHESGHAIVYG
-466 ILLGLAP
+466 ILLGLTP

-495 LSKENIVSK
+495 LSKENIVNK
-504 IIIFLAG
+504 IKIFLAG
-511 GIAEEIVFGEDKATV
+511 GIAEEIIFGDEKATI

-536 SLIMEYIRK
+536 SMIMEYIRK

-550 NFQAWYAHSGPYSMD
+550 NFQAYYAHSGPYSME
-565 LSVTDWAIERMM
+565 LSVTDWAIEKMI
-577 RDLAKEARELLE
+577 RDLAKETRELLE
-589 NNLSFLISLSKE
+589 KNKDFLISLSKE
-601 LAQKGSLKPIEVVK
+601 LAKKGSLKPLEVVL
-615 IAEGFGHKF
+615 IAHKFGHTF

-629 NYLHLAGYEKLLEEF
+629 NYLHLAGYEGLLNE
-644 KQG
+644 Q

>member
-16 TKKQRLEL
+16 TKKQRLESI
-24 VKAELK
+24 KIELK

-37 YIIEEL
+37 YIIDEL
-43 VDYIQI
+43 VNYIQI

-84 EYQDRFVE
+84 NYQDRFVE

-99 STWNSTVSSILE
+99 STWNSSVSSILE
-111 TNGINDAKPAIIL
+111 TNGINNAKPAIVL

-194 PPDPTN
+194 PPDPMN
-200 PMGGG
+200 PMG
-205 LTEDEEATVGVWEA
+205 TNFSEDEEATVGVWEA

-228 KESVA
+228 KESVN

-261 HSKSLIIISG
+261 HAKTLIIISG

-326 IYKSLRKTDFEK
+326 IYKSLRKVDFES
-338 LIAEE
+338 LITEE
-343 LRKIVKKNKEHFG
+343 LVKIVKKNKEHFG
-356 VDIEITTNLN
+356 VDIEITKNLN

-386 ITDIVEANLSK
+386 ITDIIEANLSK

-410 AMDYDFDRKKI
+410 AMDYDFDGKKI
-421 VADLAGKKVV
+421 VAQLAGKRTI
-431 ELDYTGKIDQIR
+431 ELDYVGKIDQIR
-443 QDNSPDMIAS
+443 QDNSPDMVAN
-453 IAVHEAGHAIVYG
+453 IAVHESGHAIVYG

-495 LSKENIVSK
+495 LSKENIINK
-504 IIIFLAG
+504 IKIFLAG
-511 GIAEEIVFGEDKATV
+511 GIAEEIVFGEEKATI

-536 SLIMEYIRK
+536 SMIMEYIRK

-550 NFQAWYAHSGPYSMD
+550 NFQAYYAHSGPYSMD
-565 LSVTDWAIERMM
+565 MSVTDWAIERMI
-577 RDLAKEARELLE
+577 RDLSKETRELLE
-589 NNLSFLISLSKE
+589 KNQDFLISLAKE
-601 LAQKGSLKPIEVVK
+601 LAQKGSLKPLEVVL
-615 IAEGFGHKF
+615 IAHNFGHTF

-629 NYLHLAGYEKLLEEF
+629 NYLHLAGYEGLLNE
-644 KQG
+644 Q

>member
-1 MSIQPKININLEEIN
+1 MSIQPKIHINLKEIN
-16 TKKQRLEL
+16 TKKQRLE
-24 VKAELK
+24 KIKIELK
-30 NEFIGID
+30 HEFIGID

-99 STWNSTVSSILE
+99 STWNSSVSSILE
-111 TNGINDAKPAIIL
+111 TNGINNAKPAIVL

-179 QRQKRKQKLKDAPPM
+179 QRQKRKQKLKDAPSM
-194 PPDPTN
+194 PPDPLN
-200 PMGGG
+200 PMGVISS
-205 LTEDEEATVGVWEA
+205 EDEEATVGVWEA

-228 KESVA
+228 KESVN

-261 HSKSLIIISG
+261 HAKTLIIISG

-326 IYKSLRKTDFEK
+326 IYKSLRKVDFEH
-338 LIAEE
+338 LIQEE
-343 LRKIVKKNKEHFG
+343 LVKICKKNKEHFG
-356 VDIEITTNLN
+356 VDIEISQNFN

-410 AMDYDFDRKKI
+410 AMDYDFEKKKI
-421 VADLAGKKVV
+421 VAQLAGKRTI
-431 ELDYTGKIDQIR
+431 ELDYVGKIDQIR

-453 IAVHEAGHAIVYG
+453 IAVHESGHAITYG

-485 QGFSFPHLIH
+485 QGFSFPHSIH

-504 IIIFLAG
+504 IKIYLAG
-511 GIAEEIVFGEDKATV
+511 GIAEEIIFGEDKATV

-536 SLIMEYIRK
+536 SMVMEYIRK

-550 NFQAWYAHSGPYSMD
+550 NFQAWYAHSGPYSME
-565 LSVTDWAIERMM
+565 LSVTDWAIERMI

-589 NNLSFLISLSKE
+589 ANKDFLIYLSKE
-601 LAQKGSLKPIEVVK
+601 LAQKGSLKPLEVVL
-615 IAEGFGHKF
+615 IAHKFGHTF

-629 NYLHLAGYEKLLEEF
+629 NYLHLAGYEGLLNEL
-644 KQG
+644 

>member
-1 MSIQPKININLEEIN
+1 M
-16 TKKQRLEL
+16 
-24 VKAELK
+24 
-30 NEFIGID
+30 
-37 YIIEEL
+37 
-43 VDYIQI
+43 
-49 WYLMPEIL
+49 
-57 TRPIIVNLW
+57 
-66 GMTGVGKT
+66 
-74 DLIRK
+74 
-79 LVSKL
+79 
-84 EYQDRFVE
+84 
-92 VELSNGE
+92 
-99 STWNSTVSSILE
+99 
-111 TNGINDAKPAIIL
+111 
-124 FDEIQRFYTID
+124 
-135 SEGKPLLN
+135 
-143 TRFQDFWELL
+143 L

-194 PPDPTN
+194 PPDPMN
-200 PMGGG
+200 PVGSNPS
-205 LTEDEEATVGVWEA
+205 EDEETTVGVWEA

-228 KESVA
+228 NESVN

-247 QQTREKKKVYEPIN
+247 QTTREKKKVYEPIN
-261 HSKSLIIISG
+261 HAKTLIIISG

-326 IYKSLRKTDFEK
+326 IYKSLRKVDFEH
-338 LIAEE
+338 LIQEE
-343 LRKIVKKNKEHFG
+343 LVKICKKNKEHFG
-356 VDIEITTNLN
+356 IDIEISQNFN

-397 LLFEAFMG
+397 LMFEAFMG

-410 AMDYDFDRKKI
+410 AMDYDFEKKKI
-421 VADLAGKKVV
+421 VAQLAGKQTI
-431 ELDYTGKIDQIR
+431 ELDYVGKIDQIR

-453 IAVHEAGHAIVYG
+453 IAVHESGHAIVYG

-485 QGFSFPHLIH
+485 QGFSFPHSIH

-504 IIIFLAG
+504 IKIYLAG
-511 GIAEEIVFGEDKATV
+511 GIAEEIIFGEDKATV

-536 SLIMEYIRK
+536 SMVMEYIRK

-550 NFQAWYAHSGPYSMD
+550 NFQAWYAHSGPYSME
-565 LSVTDWAIERMM
+565 LSVTDWAIERMI
-577 RDLAKEARELLE
+577 RDLAKETRELLE
-589 NNLSFLISLSKE
+589 ANKDFLIFLSKA
-601 LAQKGSLKPIEVVK
+601 LAQKGSLKPLEVVLVAHK
-615 IAEGFGHKF
+615 FGHTF

-629 NYLHLAGYEKLLEEF
+629 NYLHLAGYEGLLNE
-644 KQG
+644 Q

>member
-16 TKKQRLEL
+16 SKKQRLENI
-24 VKAELK
+24 KIELK
-30 NEFIGID
+30 REFIGID
-37 YIIEEL
+37 YIIDEL

-99 STWNSTVSSILE
+99 STWNSSVSSILE
-111 TNGINDAKPAIIL
+111 TNGINNAKPAIVL

-135 SEGKPLLN
+135 SEGKALLN

-194 PPDPTN
+194 SPDN
-200 PMGGG
+200 PMGGNSS
-205 LTEDEEATVGVWEA
+205 EDEEATVGVWEA

-228 KESVA
+228 KETVN

-261 HSKSLIIISG
+261 HSKTLIIISG

-299 ITIVDIKNALSRK
+299 ITIVDVKNALSRK

-326 IYKSLRKTDFEK
+326 IYKSLRKVDFEK
-338 LIAEE
+338 LISEE
-343 LRKIVKKNKEHFG
+343 LAKIVKKNKEHFG
-356 VDIEITTNLN
+356 VDIEITKNLN

-386 ITDIVEANLSK
+386 ITDIIEANLSK

-410 AMDYDFDRKKI
+410 AMDYDFEKKRI
-421 VADLAGKKVV
+421 VAELAGKRTI
-431 ELDYTGKIDQIR
+431 ELDYVGKIDQIR
-443 QDNSPDMIAS
+443 QDNSPDMVAN
-453 IAVHEAGHAIVYG
+453 IAVHESGHAIVYG

-495 LSKENIVSK
+495 LSKENIISK
-504 IIIFLAG
+504 IKIFLAG
-511 GIAEEIVFGEDKATV
+511 GIAEELIFGEEKATI
-526 SRSFDREEAT
+526 SRSLDREEAT
-536 SLIMEYIRK
+536 SMIMEYIRK

-550 NFQAWYAHSGPYSMD
+550 NFQAYYAHSGPYSMD
-565 LSVTDWAIERMM
+565 LSVTDWAIERMI
-577 RDLAKEARELLE
+577 RDLTKETRELLE
-589 NNLSFLISLSKE
+589 NNKDFLISLSKE
-601 LAQKGSLKPIEVVK
+601 LAKKGSLKPLEVVVM
-615 IAEGFGHKF
+615 AHKFNHIF

-629 NYLHLAGYEKLLEEF
+629 NYLHLAGYEEILNE
-644 KQG
+644 Q

>member
-1 MSIQPKININLEEIN
+1 MSIQPKIHINLKEIN
-16 TKKQRLEL
+16 TKKQRLE
-24 VKAELK
+24 KIKIELK
-30 NEFIGID
+30 REFIGID

-99 STWNSTVSSILE
+99 STWNSSVSSILE
-111 TNGINDAKPAIIL
+111 TNGINNAKPAIVL

-179 QRQKRKQKLKDAPPM
+179 QRQKRKQKLKDAPSM
-194 PPDPTN
+194 PPDPLN
-200 PMGGG
+200 PMGVISS
-205 LTEDEEATVGVWEA
+205 EDEEATVGVWEA

-228 KESVA
+228 KESVN

-261 HSKSLIIISG
+261 HAKTLIIISG

-326 IYKSLRKTDFEK
+326 IYKSLRKVDFEH
-338 LIAEE
+338 LIQEE
-343 LRKIVKKNKEHFG
+343 LVKICKKNKEHFG
-356 VDIEITTNLN
+356 VDIEISQNFN

-410 AMDYDFDRKKI
+410 AMDYDFEKKKI
-421 VADLAGKKVV
+421 VAQLAGKRTI
-431 ELDYTGKIDQIR
+431 ELDYVGKIDQIR

-453 IAVHEAGHAIVYG
+453 IAVHESGHAITYG

-485 QGFSFPHLIH
+485 QGFSFPHSIH

-504 IIIFLAG
+504 IKIYLAG
-511 GIAEEIVFGEDKATV
+511 GIAEEIIFGEDKATV

-536 SLIMEYIRK
+536 SMVMEYIRK

-550 NFQAWYAHSGPYSMD
+550 NFQAWYAHSGPYSME
-565 LSVTDWAIERMM
+565 LSVTDWAIERMI

-589 NNLSFLISLSKE
+589 ANKDFLIYLSKE
-601 LAQKGSLKPIEVVK
+601 LAQKGSLKPLEVVL
-615 IAEGFGHKF
+615 IAHKFGHTF

-629 NYLHLAGYEKLLEEF
+629 NYLHLAGYEGLLNEL
-644 KQG
+644 

>member
-1 MSIQPKININLEEIN
+1 MSIQPKIHINLKEIN
-16 TKKQRLEL
+16 TKKQRLE
-24 VKAELK
+24 KIKIELK
-30 NEFIGID
+30 REFIGID

-99 STWNSTVSSILE
+99 STWNSSVSSILE
-111 TNGINDAKPAIIL
+111 TNGINNAKPAIVL

-179 QRQKRKQKLKDAPPM
+179 QRQKRKQKLKDAPSM
-194 PPDPTN
+194 PPDPLN
-200 PMGGG
+200 PMGVISS
-205 LTEDEEATVGVWEA
+205 EDEEATVGVWEA

-228 KESVA
+228 KESVN

-261 HSKSLIIISG
+261 HAKTLIIISG

-326 IYKSLRKTDFEK
+326 IYKSLRKIDFEH
-338 LIAEE
+338 LIQEE
-343 LRKIVKKNKEHFG
+343 LVKICKKNKEHFG
-356 VDIEITTNLN
+356 VDIEISQNFN

-410 AMDYDFDRKKI
+410 AMDYDFEKKKI
-421 VADLAGKKVV
+421 VAQLAGKRTI
-431 ELDYTGKIDQIR
+431 ELDYVGKIDQIR

-453 IAVHEAGHAIVYG
+453 IAVHESGHAITYG

-485 QGFSFPHLIH
+485 QGFSFPHSIH

-504 IIIFLAG
+504 IKIYLAG
-511 GIAEEIVFGEDKATV
+511 GIAEEIIFGEDKATV

-536 SLIMEYIRK
+536 SMVMEYIRK

-550 NFQAWYAHSGPYSMD
+550 NFQAWYAHSGPYSME
-565 LSVTDWAIERMM
+565 LSVTDWAIEKMI

-589 NNLSFLISLSKE
+589 ANKDFLIYLSKE
-601 LAQKGSLKPIEVVK
+601 LAQKGSLKPLEVVL
-615 IAEGFGHKF
+615 IAHKFGHTF

-629 NYLHLAGYEKLLEEF
+629 NYLHLAGYEGLLNEL
-644 KQG
+644 

>member
-1 MSIQPKININLEEIN
+1 MSIQPKIHINLKEIN
-16 TKKQRLEL
+16 TKKQRLE
-24 VKAELK
+24 KIKIELK
-30 NEFIGID
+30 REFIGID

-99 STWNSTVSSILE
+99 STWNSSVSSILE
-111 TNGINDAKPAIIL
+111 TNGINNAKPAIVL

-179 QRQKRKQKLKDAPPM
+179 QRQKRKQKLKDAPSM
-194 PPDPTN
+194 PPDPLN
-200 PMGGG
+200 PMGVISS
-205 LTEDEEATVGVWEA
+205 EDEEATVGVWEA

-228 KESVA
+228 KESVN

-261 HSKSLIIISG
+261 HAKTLIIISG

-326 IYKSLRKTDFEK
+326 IYKSLRKVDFEH
-338 LIAEE
+338 LIQEE
-343 LRKIVKKNKEHFG
+343 LVKICKKNKEHFG
-356 VDIEITTNLN
+356 VDIEISQNFN

-410 AMDYDFDRKKI
+410 AMDYDFEKKKI
-421 VADLAGKKVV
+421 VAQLAGKRTI
-431 ELDYTGKIDQIR
+431 ELDYVGKIDQIR

-453 IAVHEAGHAIVYG
+453 IAVHESGHAITYG

-485 QGFSFPHLIH
+485 QGFSFPHSIH

-504 IIIFLAG
+504 IKIYLAG
-511 GIAEEIVFGEDKATV
+511 GIAEEIIFGEDKATV

-536 SLIMEYIRK
+536 SMVMEYIRK

-550 NFQAWYAHSGPYSMD
+550 NFQAWYAHSGPYSME
-565 LSVTDWAIERMM
+565 LSVTDWAIERMI

-589 NNLSFLISLSKE
+589 ANKDFLIYLSKE
-601 LAQKGSLKPIEVVK
+601 LAQKGSLKPLEVVL
-615 IAEGFGHKF
+615 IAHKFGHTF
-624 EVKEE
+624 EIKEE
-629 NYLHLAGYEKLLEEF
+629 NYLHLAGYEGLLNEL
-644 KQG
+644 

>member
-1 MSIQPKININLEEIN
+1 MSIQPKVNINLEEIN
-16 TKKQRLEL
+16 TKKQRLETI
-24 VKAELK
+24 KTELK
-30 NEFIGID
+30 REFIGID
-37 YIIEEL
+37 YIIDEL

-99 STWNSTVSSILE
+99 STWNSNVSSILE
-111 TNGINDAKPAIIL
+111 TNGVNDAKPAIVL

-194 PPDPTN
+194 PPDPLN
-200 PMGGG
+200 PMGGNYD
-205 LTEDEEATVGVWEA
+205 EEEATVGVWEA

-261 HSKSLIIISG
+261 HAKTLIIISG

-326 IYKSLRKTDFEK
+326 IYKSLRKGDFEN
-338 LIAEE
+338 LIKEE
-343 LRKIVKKNKEHFG
+343 ILKIVKKNKEHFG
-356 VDIEITTNLN
+356 IDIEISENLN

-421 VADLAGKKVV
+421 VAQLAGKKTI
-431 ELDYTGKIDQIR
+431 ELDYVGKIDQIR
-443 QDNSPDMIAS
+443 QDNSPDMVAN
-453 IAVHEAGHAIVYG
+453 IAVHESGHAIAYG

-485 QGFSFPHLIH
+485 QGFAFPHLIH
-495 LSKENIVSK
+495 LSKENIINK
-504 IIIFLAG
+504 IKIFLAG
-511 GIAEEIVFGEDKATV
+511 GIAEEMIFGEEKATI

-536 SLIMEYIRK
+536 SMIMEYIRK

-550 NFQAWYAHSGPYSMD
+550 NYQAYYAHSGPYSMD
-565 LSVTDWAIERMM
+565 LSVTDWAIERMI
-577 RDLAKEARELLE
+577 RDLTNETKELLE
-589 NNLSFLISLSKE
+589 KSQDFLVFLSKE
-601 LAQKGSLKPIEVVK
+601 LAKKGSLKPIEVVK
-615 IAEGFGHKF
+615 IAEQFGHKF

-629 NYLHLAGYEKLLEEF
+629 NYLHLANYEGILN
-644 KQG
+644 QS

>member
-1 MSIQPKININLEEIN
+1 MSIQPKIHINLKEIN
-16 TKKQRLEL
+16 TKKQRLE
-24 VKAELK
+24 KIKIELK
-30 NEFIGID
+30 REFIGID

-99 STWNSTVSSILE
+99 STWNSSVSSILE
-111 TNGINDAKPAIIL
+111 TNGINNAKPAVVL

-179 QRQKRKQKLKDAPPM
+179 QRQKRKQKLKDAPSM
-194 PPDPTN
+194 PPDPLN
-200 PMGGG
+200 PMGVVSS
-205 LTEDEEATVGVWEA
+205 EDEEATVGVWEA

-228 KESVA
+228 KESVN

-261 HSKSLIIISG
+261 HAKTLIIISG

-326 IYKSLRKTDFEK
+326 IYKSLRKVDFEH
-338 LIAEE
+338 LIQEE
-343 LRKIVKKNKEHFG
+343 LVKICKKNKEHFG
-356 VDIEITTNLN
+356 VDIEISQNFN

-410 AMDYDFDRKKI
+410 AMDYDFEKKKI
-421 VADLAGKKVV
+421 VAQLAGKRTI
-431 ELDYTGKIDQIR
+431 ELDYVGKIDQIR

-453 IAVHEAGHAIVYG
+453 IAVHESGHAITYG

-485 QGFSFPHLIH
+485 QGFSFPHSIH

-504 IIIFLAG
+504 IKIYLAG
-511 GIAEEIVFGEDKATV
+511 GIAEEIIFGEDKATV

-536 SLIMEYIRK
+536 SMVMEYIRK

-550 NFQAWYAHSGPYSMD
+550 NFQAWYAHSGPYSME
-565 LSVTDWAIERMM
+565 LSVTDWAIEKMI

-589 NNLSFLISLSKE
+589 ANKDFLIYLSKE
-601 LAQKGSLKPIEVVK
+601 LAQKGSLKPLEVVL
-615 IAEGFGHKF
+615 IAHKFGHTF

-629 NYLHLAGYEKLLEEF
+629 NYLHLASYEGLLNEL
-644 KQG
+644 

>member
-16 TKKQRLEL
+16 TKKQRLEN
-24 VKAELK
+24 VKVELK
-30 NEFIGID
+30 REFIGID

-84 EYQDRFVE
+84 EYPDRFVE

-99 STWNSTVSSILE
+99 STWNSSVSSILE
-111 TNGINDAKPAIIL
+111 TNGINNAKPAIVL

-200 PMGGG
+200 PMG
-205 LTEDEEATVGVWEA
+205 TNFSEDEEATVGVWEA

-228 KESVA
+228 KESVN

-261 HSKSLIIISG
+261 HAKTLIIISG

-326 IYKSLRKTDFEK
+326 IYKSLRKVDFES
-338 LIAEE
+338 LITEE
-343 LRKIVKKNKEHFG
+343 LVKIVKKNKEHFG
-356 VDIEITTNLN
+356 VDIEITKNLN

-386 ITDIVEANLSK
+386 ITDIIEANLSK

-410 AMDYDFDRKKI
+410 AMDYDFDKKRI
-421 VADLAGKKVV
+421 VAQLAGKRTI
-431 ELDYTGKIDQIR
+431 ELDYVGKIDQIR
-443 QDNSPDMIAS
+443 QDNSPDMVAN
-453 IAVHEAGHAIVYG
+453 IAVHESGHAIVYG

-495 LSKENIVSK
+495 LSKENIINK
-504 IIIFLAG
+504 IKIFLAG
-511 GIAEEIVFGEDKATV
+511 GIAEEIIFGEEKATI

-536 SLIMEYIRK
+536 SMIMEYIRK

-550 NFQAWYAHSGPYSMD
+550 NFQAYYAHSGPYSMD
-565 LSVTDWAIERMM
+565 MSVTDWAIERMI
-577 RDLAKEARELLE
+577 RDLSKETRELLE
-589 NNLSFLISLSKE
+589 KNQDFLISLAKE
-601 LAQKGSLKPIEVVK
+601 LAQKGSLKPLEVVL
-615 IAEGFGHKF
+615 IAHNFGHTF

-629 NYLHLAGYEKLLEEF
+629 NYLHLAGYEGLLNE
-644 KQG
+644 Q

>member
-16 TKKQRLEL
+16 NKKLRLE
-24 VKAELK
+24 KIKIELK
-30 NEFIGID
+30 HEFIGID
-37 YIIEEL
+37 YIIDEL

-84 EYQDRFVE
+84 DYQDRFVE

-99 STWNSTVSSILE
+99 STWNSSVSSILE
-111 TNGINDAKPAIIL
+111 TNGINNAKPAIVL

-194 PPDPTN
+194 PPDPLN
-200 PMGGG
+200 PMGGNYS
-205 LTEDEEATVGVWEA
+205 EDEEATVGVWEA

-228 KESVA
+228 KESVN

-261 HSKSLIIISG
+261 HSKTLIIISG

-285 TDIEADIFRAYTEK
+285 ADIEADIFRAYTEK

-326 IYKSLRKTDFEK
+326 IYKSLRKVDFES
-338 LIAEE
+338 LISEE
-343 LRKIVKKNKEHFG
+343 LLKIIKKNKEHFG
-356 VDIEITTNLN
+356 VDIEITKNLN

-410 AMDYDFDRKKI
+410 AMDYDFEKKKI
-421 VADLAGKKVV
+421 IAQLAGKRTI
-431 ELDYTGKIDQIR
+431 ELDYVGKIDQIR
-443 QDNSPDMIAS
+443 QDNSPDMVAN
-453 IAVHEAGHAIVYG
+453 IAVHESGHAIVYG

-495 LSKENIVSK
+495 LSKENIVNK
-504 IIIFLAG
+504 IKIFLAG
-511 GIAEEIVFGEDKATV
+511 GIAEEIIFGDEKATI

-536 SLIMEYIRK
+536 SMIMEYIRK

-550 NFQAWYAHSGPYSMD
+550 NFQAYYAHSGPYSME
-565 LSVTDWAIERMM
+565 LSVTDWAIEKMI
-577 RDLAKEARELLE
+577 RDLAKETRELLE
-589 NNLSFLISLSKE
+589 KNKDFLISLSKE
-601 LAQKGSLKPIEVVK
+601 LAKKGSLKPLEVVL
-615 IAEGFGHKF
+615 IAHKFGHTF

-629 NYLHLAGYEKLLEEF
+629 NYLHLAGYEGLLNE
-644 KQG
+644 Q